1 MDVFKKQIS
10 EYHGKLET
18 ETKRADKLEFDT
30 KKLLEQLEAVKV
42 SDLEN
47 EISLRLL
54 YLRFGNFYILRYF
67 NMELFLSYFE
77 FLKSI
82 FALKCKDF
90 CQSNIL
96 CSWLGDWYIFIATD
110 QRKIIKMI

>member
-18 ETKRADKLEFDT
+18 ETKRADKLEFET

-42 SDLEN
+42 SYLEN

-90 CQSNIL
+90 CQNNIL